1 MTCAE
6 SLAGDGDLS
15 CRPRRRVMPPSGTLN
30 VAMADNQRR
39 PKEKKEKN
47 DPEAKC
53 GGGSV
58 WKQRAGS
65 QSCS

>member
-30 VAMADNQRR
+30 VAMADDQRR
-39 PKEKKEKN
+39 LKERKAQN
-47 DPEAKC
+47 DLEAEC

-58 WKQRAGS
+58 WKQRTGS
-65 QSCS
+65 QRCS